1 MEKIITIIDEVPKTI
16 NSYSLFV
23 LDIESSKTKSF
34 IELIRRKISEIAM
47 LTRKSSLLC
56 YSYHKNKLMECLSFK
71 KGFYFIDKINDY
83 IYIVKPTRD
92 EKSKGPF
99 FVENLQNLSELIND
113 NIVIE

>member
-1 MEKIITIIDEVPKTI
+1 
-16 NSYSLFV
+16 
-23 LDIESSKTKSF
+23 
-34 IELIRRKISEIAM
+34 
-47 LTRKSSLLC
+47 
-56 YSYHKNKLMECLSFK
+56 MECLSFK

>member
-1 MEKIITIIDEVPKTI
+1 MVGHWSHPPRALGGWLQNQK
-16 NSYSLFV
+16 NV
-23 LDIESSKTKSF
+23 L
-34 IELIRRKISEIAM
+34 
-47 LTRKSSLLC
+47 
-56 YSYHKNKLMECLSFK
+56 CLSFK